1 MLSINKNIN
10 KKNSIIKNIFLLL
23 KPYKIK
29 IFASLILSIIITFLT
44 ILSPFLAQNLI
55 DQGIMVLNF
64 SVSIKFSLLI
74 ILIMIIEKSISL
86 IQSILHIHL
95 RNDLYKSLQLNMLRK
110 IFLLKMDSFK
120 ENGFQSIFDSL
131 NFDIDKIAEIA
142 DKNFLLIS
150 MDIFKMLG
158 GLIALGSINYK
169 LTLFI
174 LLIIPF
180 KSLITTSLSK
190 IKLKIFDYLVESYED
205 IGKWCEEIINGIRE
219 IKIWALYE
227 SKESEYSKLLS
238 KKISLENKVQVL
250 DEIDEY
256 TGTIL
261 EEIMLNFIYI
271 LGVLLAL
278 NEQMTVGGIITF
290 TIYSNIVSTPLSSLL
305 SIKYKFANIKPSI
318 DNYSDFI
325 HKEEEAYNTDS
336 ISIDVPEKIIFKDV
350 SLKFDNKIALKNIS
364 LEFIAGE
371 KIAFIGTNG
380 SGKSSLINLLLRF
393 HTPSDGTILFNDLD
407 INKINL
413 KDFRSLFAVVS
424 QDVYLFNK
432 TIKEN
437 IDLFNFMNDNEIISF
452 CESKG
457 LSSFLNFSLK
467 SNNGIN
473 SLVGMN
479 GDKLSGGE
487 RQKILFLRA
496 LLNQDRQILI
506 LDEAT
511 ASYDLESEQLFNE
524 TIINSDS
531 YKFIFVVSHRPEI
544 LKYMDKII
552 VLNNG
557 EIEAIGNYDELLKT
571 GHMILE

>member
-29 IFASLILSIIITFLT
+29 IFASLILSIIITLLT

-131 NFDIDKIAEIA
+131 NFDIDNIAEIA

-250 DEIDEY
+250 DEIE
-256 TGTIL
+256 
-261 EEIMLNFIYI
+261 
-271 LGVLLAL
+271 
-278 NEQMTVGGIITF
+278 
-290 TIYSNIVSTPLSSLL
+290 
-305 SIKYKFANIKPSI
+305 
-318 DNYSDFI
+318 
-325 HKEEEAYNTDS
+325 
-336 ISIDVPEKIIFKDV
+336 
-350 SLKFDNKIALKNIS
+350 
-364 LEFIAGE
+364 
-371 KIAFIGTNG
+371 
-380 SGKSSLINLLLRF
+380 
-393 HTPSDGTILFNDLD
+393 
-407 INKINL
+407 
-413 KDFRSLFAVVS
+413 
-424 QDVYLFNK
+424 
-432 TIKEN
+432 
-437 IDLFNFMNDNEIISF
+437 
-452 CESKG
+452 
-457 LSSFLNFSLK
+457 
-467 SNNGIN
+467 
-473 SLVGMN
+473 
-479 GDKLSGGE
+479 
-487 RQKILFLRA
+487 
-496 LLNQDRQILI
+496 
-506 LDEAT
+506 
-511 ASYDLESEQLFNE
+511 
-524 TIINSDS
+524 
-531 YKFIFVVSHRPEI
+531 
-544 LKYMDKII
+544 
-552 VLNNG
+552 
-557 EIEAIGNYDELLKT
+557 
-571 GHMILE
+571 